1 MDQLDLFSE
10 ADAHLE
16 NAHNALLKVDFSAA
30 KKELEIARSI
40 NPFLG
45 NLDATANVVEY
56 FFKFHKKAKNT
67 AEALGAVFLDIP
79 EAVQKNRLL
88 VREAEMVE
96 QVMAQM
102 AAKQVKATKPFVDS
116 AKRLHW
122 GYCYAVNRQFS
133 KAEKVYKETLQ
144 SPKEQRADLWGYFG
158 DLCHMTGDQRQEN
171 SAYIRSLLL
180 DPQELDLF
188 RIKSSAVRQL
198 YRRLLEQHKDAE
210 ARSMLLFEG
219 WSQSIFTFIQAGR
232 SAETPADAF
241 QAILKK
247 PAPKDKAG
255 KLHRFS
261 LHFYIDQ
268 MNAKVDVSNREKMQA
283 LDKPLFQRYLKELEE
298 RAR

>member
-16 NAHNALLKVDFSAA
+16 NAHNALLKVDFTGA
-30 KKELEIARSI
+30 KKELQIARSI
-40 NPFLG
+40 NPFLA
-45 NLDATANVVEY
+45 NLDATANVVDY
-56 FFKFHKKAKNT
+56 FQKFHKKAKNT
-67 AEALGAVFLDIP
+67 AEALAAVFQDIP
-79 EAVQKNRLL
+79 EAVQKSRLL

-102 AAKQVKATKPFVDS
+102 AIKQVKVSKPFVDG
-116 AKRLHW
+116 AKILHW

-144 SPKEQRADLWGYFG
+144 SPKEQRADLWGYYG
-158 DLCHMTGDQRQEN
+158 DLCHMTSDQRQAN

-180 DPQELDLF
+180 NPQEIDMF
-188 RIKSSAVRQL
+188 RMKSSAIRQL
-198 YRRLLEQHKDAE
+198 HRQLLEQHKDAE
-210 ARSMLLFEG
+210 ARSLLLFEG
-219 WSQSIFTFIQAGR
+219 WSQAIFTFIQAGR
-232 SAETPADAF
+232 STDAPADSF
-241 QAILKK
+241 QALLKK

-268 MNAKVDVSNREKMQA
+268 MNAKVDVDNREKMQA
-283 LDKPLFQRYLKELEE
+283 LDKALFQRYLHELEQ
-298 RAR
+298 RAK